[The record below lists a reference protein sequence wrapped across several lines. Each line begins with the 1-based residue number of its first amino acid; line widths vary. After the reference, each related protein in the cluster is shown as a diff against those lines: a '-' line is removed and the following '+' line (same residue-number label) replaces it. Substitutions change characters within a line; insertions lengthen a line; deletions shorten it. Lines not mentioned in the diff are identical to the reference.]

1 MTDTTETLNNDVP
14 NTNSATAVLT
24 DDSVPESQLEQ
35 ITLLAEQ
42 LKELS
47 DQISETEITVSTL
60 KERRKHVAEELLPD
74 LMAQQGLKLFQLE
87 TGAKVQ
93 VDDFVDARIKD
104 PNVAFEWL
112 RETGNDSIIKNKVEL
127 NFDRNEDALAQEI
140 INKLKREYGIDADA
154 KITVHHATLK
164 SFCREALENEELAES
179 LPREAF
185 GIYQGKRAKLSN

>member
-1 MTDTTETLNNDVP
+1 MTDTTETLDNDVP

-35 ITLLAEQ
+35 ITSLAEQ

-47 DQISETEITVSTL
+47 DQISEAEITVSTL

-87 TGAKVQ
+87 TGAKIQ

-112 RETGNDSIIKNKVEL
+112 RETGNDSIIKNKIEL
-127 NFDRNEDALAQEI
+127 TFDRNEDALAQEI
-140 INKLKREYGIDADA
+140 INKLKREHGVDADA
-154 KITVHHATLK
+154 KITIHHATLK